1 MITNIG
7 RTSKSSSLVA
17 ERSAS
22 SAFRDAGAKCLF
34 RAQSQTLNRVAGGD
48 SSASQRD
55 RQLQCDTPPFDFGSG
70 RHPLQPACDQRH
82 FCWAA
87 LHQDGQKLIFLPAPR
102 KSVGRKLFSSVCPT
116 TRKTDA
122 RAPGPS

>member
-1 MITNIG
+1 MPMITNIG

-34 RAQSQTLNRVAGGD
+34 RTQSQTLNRVAGGD

-55 RQLQCDTPPFDFGSG
+55 RQLQCDTPPFDFGSS
-70 RHPLQPACDQRH
+70 RHPLQD
-82 FCWAA
+82 
-87 LHQDGQKLIFLPAPR
+87 R
-102 KSVGRKLFSSVCPT
+102 KSTRLNSSHQIISYAVFFL
-116 TRKTDA
+116 KKKKYA
-122 RAPGPS
+122 